1 MFDSI
6 VISPPRV
13 VYPYKVTIFCYGKFG
28 TEVFKSVEDTVKE
41 MIGVYGGSFVVESC
55 YGGNMIVCQ
64 FNCLEN
70 SQWFYKTIMLDFT

>member
-13 VYPYKVTIFCYGKFG
+13 VYPYKVTIFCYRKSGV
-28 TEVFKSVEDTVKE
+28 EVFEGVVDIVKE
-41 MIGVYGGSFVVESC
+41 MIGNYGGSFVIESC
-55 YGGNMIVCQ
+55 YGGTMIECQ

-70 SQWFYKTIMLDFT
+70 SQWFYKTILLDFT